1 MGQYHSAPSKPV
13 AKPLESE
20 VQSSY
25 QSSTPSNEVFH
36 ENTDAVASS
45 STARNSEI
53 GGVKPSEA
61 RVAASIKHASDHDR
75 THTEITQEEEEEGEE
90 TTFTSHQ
97 LSAQPKQQLQATTDS
112 SLERRPSPAATHE
125 PKSTVIPDTTTHT
138 AFPSI
143 SSFDKSRFVQA
154 NKEADDSSDHV
165 FDTSQVTLHNGVR
178 EAEFKFLDE
187 DDLCMMDDILREVS

>member
-20 VQSSY
+20 VQSSH
-25 QSSTPSNEVFH
+25 QSSSPSNEVFH
-36 ENTDAVASS
+36 ENTGAVASS

-53 GGVKPSEA
+53 GGAKPYEA
-61 RVAASIKHASDHDR
+61 RIAASIKHASDHER
-75 THTEITQEEEEEGEE
+75 THTEITQEEEGEE
-90 TTFTSHQ
+90 TNFTSRQ
-97 LSAQPKQQLQATTDS
+97 LNAHPKQQLHATTDS

-125 PKSTVIPDTTTHT
+125 PKSTVIPDTTTPT
-138 AFPSI
+138 SFPSI
-143 SSFDKSRFVQA
+143 SSFDKSKFVQA

-187 DDLCMMDDILREVS
+187 DDLCMMDDILRE